1 MADSTEKKSK
11 RNGALTMA
19 GLHYV
24 YGDRSLLV
32 QCRTEHCTSRCDRM
46 AGFKFFGS
54 DLPISREYGK

>member
-32 QCRTEHCTSRCDRM
+32 QCRMEHSMSRCDRA
-46 AGFKFFGS
+46 AGFRFCGF
-54 DLPISREYGK
+54 DLPA